1 MGDVFGSLAPPAS
14 GVDPASAQQP
24 PPLPPNI
31 LSKLIATIAGQPHQA
46 SDAPSTGQLLAQ
58 DGGQALING
67 LLNGARTWGNGAAA
81 AIQGKAP
88 PAPIVGTTPNQYVA
102 QNTPDTSSF
111 APPTSNFAAATRD
124 LNLNPQ
130 EQALYQRHLSNM
142 FGPGGVDNA
151 NGSRSSLYQT
161 TVQNPDTGKFHNVPT
176 VWNGKIEANFDP
188 SGKFSGLNQQGLAN
202 VKAAGLNSF
211 PAYDSEDEAEDRYTK
226 MHEYMDKDA
235 AQLFAARTG
244 QARFADWPRS
254 NNIEDRRNDKPV
266 DTQTWP
272 RPDGEPLQMPNVFD
286 LGHGTM
292 SALNPNTDFIPQ
304 PSQPSNLSR
313 ALGILSIPSN

>member
-1 MGDVFGSLAPPAS
+1 MGDVFGSLAPPAT
-14 GVDPASAQQP
+14 GVDPNAQQP
-24 PPLPPNI
+24 TALTPNI
-31 LSKLIATIAGQPHQA
+31 ISKLIATIANQA
-46 SDAPSTGQLLAQ
+46 
-58 DGGQALING
+58 
-67 LLNGARTWGNGAAA
+67 
-81 AIQGKAP
+81 
-88 PAPIVGTTPNQYVA
+88 TPNQYVA

-235 AQLFAARTG
+235 AQLFAARG
-244 QARFADWPRS
+244 Q
-254 NNIEDRRNDKPV
+254 
-266 DTQTWP
+266 
-272 RPDGEPLQMPNVFD
+272 
-286 LGHGTM
+286 
-292 SALNPNTDFIPQ
+292 
-304 PSQPSNLSR
+304 
-313 ALGILSIPSN
+313 